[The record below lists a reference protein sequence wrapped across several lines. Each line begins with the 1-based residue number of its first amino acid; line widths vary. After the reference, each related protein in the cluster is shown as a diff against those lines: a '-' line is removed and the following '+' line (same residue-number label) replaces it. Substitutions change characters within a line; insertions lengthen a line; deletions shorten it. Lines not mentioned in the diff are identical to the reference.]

1 MDIQKYPLHSIS
13 AEALLDR
20 LEEEASELIHAI
32 VKRRRFGIGSIHPR
46 TGETAE
52 ERIISEANDINIV
65 LEEYFFRLGEGGSL
79 DPLPETA
86 RRLSAEDWGAHVG

>member
-1 MDIQKYPLHSIS
+1 MDIVKYPLHSIS

-32 VKRRRFGIGSIHPR
+32 VKRRRFGVGSIHPR

-52 ERIISEANDINIV
+52 ARIVSEMDDLHLVIKEINH
-65 LEEYFFRLGEGGSL
+65 RLLVTEG
-79 DPLPETA
+79 DPFDLPVS
-86 RRLSAEDWGAHVG
+86 RLSAEDWGGHV